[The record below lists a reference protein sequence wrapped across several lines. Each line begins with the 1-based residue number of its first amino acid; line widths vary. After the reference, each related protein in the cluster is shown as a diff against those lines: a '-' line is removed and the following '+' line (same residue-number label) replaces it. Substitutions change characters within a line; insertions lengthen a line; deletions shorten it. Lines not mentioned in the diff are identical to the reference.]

1 MYLKQP
7 LFKTLRCAALM
18 LAAISAPLI
27 GQTRTTAFSAADA
40 EAGKKLAAKSLE
52 LRAQIKKV
60 DGPAEPFKIMGNLY
74 FVGPENGDCYLLTS
88 PQGHILFGAG
98 FPASADIVMKNIES
112 LGFKMTDIKVIVL
125 NHSHIDSS
133 GAVQEMKKRT
143 GAQVMAG
150 FAEVSY
156 IERGIHAQNPFAE
169 PGGRGGPRYPGV
181 HVDRALFDGDVIQV
195 GPLKAT
201 VYLAP
206 GHAPSPAS
214 FVYTVRD
221 GGKSYRVIEFCCWEY
236 PEDLS
241 RNGFINEAATRHTIE
256 TWRKLQPID
265 IYLEN
270 GAYGWGGTVL
280 QPSGTFQER
289 IAKLKADNK
298 LFINR
303 DYFRQ
308 ISAAREAE
316 FEEKLHTL
324 NALQK

>member
-1 MYLKQP
+1 MFPLISRAALALLSVATLAIPQARKP
-7 LFKTLRCAALM
+7 LF
-18 LAAISAPLI
+18 SP
-27 GQTRTTAFSAADA
+27 QDA

-52 LRAQIKKV
+52 IRAQIKKM
-60 DGPAEPFKIMGNLY
+60 DGPAEPFKIIGNLY

-98 FPASADIVMKNIES
+98 FPDSVDIVSKNIES
-112 LGFKMTDIKVIVL
+112 LGFKLTDIKVIAL
-125 NHSHIDSS
+125 NHSHIDNS
-133 GAVQEMKKRT
+133 GAVREMKKRT

-156 IERGIHAQNPFAE
+156 IERGIHAPNPFAE
-169 PGGRGGPRYPGV
+169 PGGRAGPRYAGV
-181 HVDRALFDGDVIQV
+181 AVDRALFDGDVIQV

-201 VYLAP
+201 VYLFP

-221 GGKSYRVIEFCCWEY
+221 GGKDYRVIEFCCWEY
-236 PEDLS
+236 PDDLS
-241 RNGFINEAATRHTIE
+241 RNGFINEADTRHNIE
-256 TWRKLQPID
+256 RWHSIQPID

-289 IAKLKADNK
+289 IAALKASPK

-324 NALQK
+324 RAIQQQ

>member
-1 MYLKQP
+1 MIPSFCRAALTFALFTAPMMAQPPGP
-7 LFKTLRCAALM
+7 LF
-18 LAAISAPLI
+18 SPH
-27 GQTRTTAFSAADA
+27 DA
-40 EAGKKLAAKSLE
+40 ETGKKLAAKSLE
-52 LRAQIKKV
+52 IRAQIKKV

-98 FPASADIVMKNIES
+98 FPDSVDIVTKNIES
-112 LGFKMTDIKVIVL
+112 LGFKMTDIKVIAL
-125 NHSHIDSS
+125 NHSHVDSS
-133 GAVQEMKKRT
+133 GAVREMKKRT

-150 FAEVSY
+150 FAEVPY
-156 IERGIHAQNPFAE
+156 IERGIHAPNPFAE
-169 PGGRGGPRYPGV
+169 PGGRTPRYPSAA
-181 HVDRALFDGDVIQV
+181 VDRALFDGDVIQV

-201 VYLAP
+201 VYLFP

-221 GGKSYRVIEFCCWEY
+221 GGKNYRVIEFCCWEY
-236 PEDLS
+236 PDDLS
-241 RNGFINEAATRHTIE
+241 RNGFINEASTRHSLE
-256 TWRKLQPID
+256 RWHSLHPID

-280 QPSGTFQER
+280 QPEGTFQER
-289 IAKLKADNK
+289 IAKLKADPK

-324 NALQK
+324 KAIQQQ

>member
-1 MYLKQP
+1 MQLR
-7 LFKTLRCAALM
+7 LFVALIPALLM
-18 LAAISAPLI
+18 
-27 GQTRTTAFSAADA
+27 GQTGSRVFSAADA

-52 LRAQIKKV
+52 IRAQIKKM
-60 DGPAEPFKIMGNLY
+60 DAPAEPFKIMGNLY
-74 FVGPENGDCYLLTS
+74 FVGPANGDCYLLTS
-88 PQGHILFGAG
+88 PRGHILFGAG
-98 FPASADIVMKNIES
+98 FPGSVDIVTKNIEA
-112 LGFKMTDIKVIVL
+112 LGFKLTDIKAIVL
-125 NHSHIDSS
+125 NHSHVNSS
-133 GAVQEMKKRT
+133 GGVQEMKKRT

-150 FAEVSY
+150 FAEVPY
-156 IERGIHAQNPFAE
+156 IERGIHAQSPFAA
-169 PGGRGGPRYPGV
+169 PGGRAGPRYAGV

-221 GGKSYRVIEFCCWEY
+221 GGKNYRVIEFCCWEY
-236 PEDLS
+236 PDDLS

-256 TWRKLQPID
+256 TWGKLQPID

-280 QPSGTFQER
+280 QPSGTFEER
-289 IAKLKADNK
+289 MAKLKADNK

-316 FEEKLHTL
+316 FYEKLHTL
-324 NALQK
+324 DALQK

>member
-1 MYLKQP
+1 MTSSFCRATL
-7 LFKTLRCAALM
+7 LFALIAAPM
-18 LAAISAPLI
+18 MA
-27 GQTRTTAFSAADA
+27 QTRTPLFSPQDA

-52 LRAQIKKV
+52 IRSQIKKM

-98 FPASADIVMKNIES
+98 FPGSVDIVTKNIES
-112 LGFKMTDIKVIVL
+112 LGFKMTDIKVIAL
-125 NHSHIDSS
+125 NHSHIDNS
-133 GAVQEMKKRT
+133 GAVREMQKRT

-150 FAEVSY
+150 FAEVPY
-156 IERGIHAQNPFAE
+156 IQRGVHAPNPFAE
-169 PGGRGGPRYPGV
+169 PGGPAPPRYPSV
-181 HVDRALFDGDVIQV
+181 AVDRALFDGDVIQV

-201 VYLAP
+201 VYLFP

-221 GGKSYRVIEFCCWEY
+221 GGKDYRVIEFCCWEY
-236 PEDLS
+236 PDDLS
-241 RNGFINEAATRHTIE
+241 RNGFITEASTRHTVE
-256 TWRKLQPID
+256 RWHSLPPID

-280 QPSGTFQER
+280 QPEGTFQER
-289 IAKLKADNK
+289 IAKLKADRK
-298 LFINR
+298 LFVNR

-316 FEEKLHTL
+316 FGEKLHTL
-324 NALQK
+324 KALQQQ

>member
-1 MYLKQP
+1 MLSRFYRTAVTLALCTAPVIAQTNKP
-7 LFKTLRCAALM
+7 LF
-18 LAAISAPLI
+18 SP
-27 GQTRTTAFSAADA
+27 QDA
-40 EAGKKLAAKSLE
+40 EAGKKLAAKALE
-52 LRAQIKKV
+52 IRAQIKKM
-60 DGPAEPFKIMGNLY
+60 DAPAEPFKIVGNLY

-98 FPASADIVMKNIES
+98 FPASVDIVTKNIES
-112 LGFKMTDIKVIVL
+112 LGFKLTDIKVIAL
-125 NHSHIDSS
+125 NHSHIDNA
-133 GAVQEMKKRT
+133 GAVREMKKRT

-156 IERGIHAQNPFAE
+156 IERGIHAPNPFAE
-169 PGGRGGPRYPGV
+169 PGGRGSPRYPGV
-181 HVDRALFDGDVIQV
+181 AVDRALFDGDVIQV

-201 VYLAP
+201 VYLFP

-214 FVYTVRD
+214 FVYNVRD
-221 GGKSYRVIEFCCWEY
+221 SGKNYRVIEFCCWEY
-236 PEDLS
+236 PDDLS
-241 RNGFINEAATRHTIE
+241 KNGFINEAATRHNIE
-256 TWRKLQPID
+256 RWHSLQPID

-289 IAKLKADNK
+289 IAALKANPK

-316 FEEKLHTL
+316 FNEKLPTL
-324 NALQK
+324 RAIQQQ